1 MCADV
6 IDKCSDVV
14 DENAHNPGDITLFGF
29 WIYMLTDC
37 VLFATLFATYA
48 VISPGT
54 AGGPSGKDIFDIRF
68 VLVETLFLLTSS
80 VTYSFGTLGMYANNA
95 KKVLFWLAI
104 TFVLGACFIG
114 MELWEFHHLI
124 SEGYGPDRSGFLSA
138 FFTLIGTHGLHVS
151 LGLIWIAIMILHVS
165 STGLTGKN
173 QTRLK
178 CLGLFWHFLDIIWIC
193 VFSLV
198 YLLGVVL

>member
-1 MCADV
+1 MRADV
-6 IDKCSDVV
+6 INNES
-14 DENAHNPGDITLFGF
+14 HNSGDITLLGF
-29 WIYMLTDC
+29 WIYILTDC

-54 AGGPSGKDIFDIRF
+54 AGGPSGKDIFDIQF

-80 VTYSFGTLGMYANNA
+80 VTYGFSTLAMYARDT
-95 KKVLFWLAI
+95 KKVMTWLAI
-104 TFVLGACFIG
+104 TFLLGACFVA
-114 MELWEFHHLI
+114 MEVWEFHHLI

-138 FFTLIGTHGLHVS
+138 FFTLVGTHGLHVS
-151 LGLIWIAIMILHVS
+151 LGLVWIATMIVHVGKN
-165 STGLTGKN
+165 GLSEKN